1 MKDSWRKEKEV
12 KKKLCTRAWCGVLA
26 AALVVTSTSSV
37 MLAEAAKAPKLNK
50 KTITLRAGAKK
61 QLKVKNLKKKQKVK
75 WKSSKKKIATVSK
88 KGLVRAKKI
97 GITKIVAKV
106 GKKKLVCH
114 VRVLP
119 KKIVIRRPKPMPV
132 ATPVR
137 VVTPKPTA
145 MVQPSETTN
154 VRPTMDVTAKPTIA
168 PTVKPTMVPTVKPT
182 TAPTATPTASPSSAP
197 TAPARTTTPSPS
209 AVPIVKPTASPSTA
223 PTTKPTATSTQTAKP
238 SAGPT
243 ATPTKMPSAAPLPTP
258 ARTTTP
264 SPSAA
269 PIVKPTAS
277 PSTAPTTK
285 PTATPTQTAK
295 PSATPMAT
303 PTQTAKPS
311 ATPAATPTPTQTAKP
326 SASPTVTPAPT
337 PSAAP
342 QPSATPTAT
351 PTVKPTATP
360 TVKPTATPTEK
371 PTATPT
377 VKPTATPTAKPTA
390 TPTVK
395 PTATPTVKPTATPT
409 VKPTATPTVKPTATP
424 TVKPTATPTVKPTA
438 TPTVK
443 PTATPTV
450 KPTVK
455 PTATPSGNAGQNVN
469 LNGKKA
475 FTIAGYQ
482 LALGLTR
489 DEVNTVLGSLK
500 TDVKRTAK
508 SPQGFDVIAFRAGGN
523 DTDKSFDEKHSTYI
537 LIYLKDDIVVG
548 ISGNASSMNFDG
560 TVSYGTSAATLVSNG
575 WVDVD
580 WYKTTA
586 GDAAAYSKD
595 VDNATIIAFAD
606 AYGDDKVYSIQ
617 IFNNAYSIADMTQC
631 TETTLPMNYSADV
644 LTEMETETFEILN
657 AYLVNTGVRDADV
670 KAIRKNTKVS
680 NVARAYSKKIAD
692 GGQTDA
698 ADVERD
704 SAQIK
709 TALKNAGISFDK
721 WGERILIGN
730 MDAIGFA
737 NSVIESNDARN
748 TLISAD
754 YTICGIGA
762 SVYTESAGKAV
773 YYPNMVIDFID
784 MVSTL

>member
-1 MKDSWRKEKEV
+1 M
-12 KKKLCTRAWCGVLA
+12 KKKSCTRAWCGVLA

-88 KGLVRAKKI
+88 KGLVRAKRI

-145 MVQPSETTN
+145 IVQPSETTN
-154 VRPTMDVTAKPTIA
+154 VSPTTDVTAKPTIA

-182 TAPTATPTASPSSAP
+182 TA
-197 TAPARTTTPSPS
+197 
-209 AVPIVKPTASPSTA
+209 
-223 PTTKPTATSTQTAKP
+223 
-238 SAGPT
+238 
-243 ATPTKMPSAAPLPTP
+243 
-258 ARTTTP
+258 
-264 SPSAA
+264 
-269 PIVKPTAS
+269 
-277 PSTAPTTK
+277 
-285 PTATPTQTAK
+285 
-295 PSATPMAT
+295 
-303 PTQTAKPS
+303 
-311 ATPAATPTPTQTAKP
+311 
-326 SASPTVTPAPT
+326 
-337 PSAAP
+337 
-342 QPSATPTAT
+342 
-351 PTVKPTATP
+351 
-360 TVKPTATPTEK
+360 
-371 PTATPT
+371 
-377 VKPTATPTAKPTA
+377 PTATPTAKPTA

-409 VKPTATPTVKPTATP
+409 VKPTAT
-424 TVKPTATPTVKPTA
+424 
-438 TPTVK
+438 
-443 PTATPTV
+443 
-450 KPTVK
+450 PTVK

-523 DTDKSFDEKHSTYI
+523 DTDKSFDEKYSTYI

-586 GDAAAYSKD
+586 GNAAAYSKD

-617 IFNNAYSIADMTQC
+617 IFNNAYSIADMTKC
-631 TETTLPMNYSADV
+631 RETTLPMNYSADV

-657 AYLVNTGVRDADV
+657 AYLVNTGVRAVDD
-670 KAIRKNTKVS
+670 KALRKNTKVS
-680 NVARAYSKKIAD
+680 NVARAYSKELAD
-692 GGQTDA
+692 EGCIDA
-698 ADVERD
+698 ANVGRNPEL
-704 SAQIK
+704 SKA
-709 TALKNAGISFDK
+709 ALENAGLSFNN
-721 WGERILIGN
+721 WGERIMIGN

-748 TLISAD
+748 TLISAN
-754 YTICGIGA
+754 YAICGIGA

-773 YYPNMVIDFID
+773 YYPNMVIDFVD
-784 MVSTL
+784 RVSAL

>member
-1 MKDSWRKEKEV
+1 M
-12 KKKLCTRAWCGVLA
+12 KKKSCTRAWCGVLA

-145 MVQPSETTN
+145 IVQPSETTN
-154 VRPTMDVTAKPTIA
+154 VSPTMDVTAKPTIA

-197 TAPARTTTPSPS
+197 TA
-209 AVPIVKPTASPSTA
+209 
-223 PTTKPTATSTQTAKP
+223 
-238 SAGPT
+238 
-243 ATPTKMPSAAPLPTP
+243 TPTKMPSAAPLPTP

-277 PSTAPTTK
+277 PSTAPTA
-285 PTATPTQTAK
+285 TAKPTQTAK
-295 PSATPMAT
+295 PSATPTAT
-303 PTQTAKPS
+303 PTATPSAAPQPS
-311 ATPAATPTPTQTAKP
+311 ATPTATPTPTQTAKP

-342 QPSATPTAT
+342 QPSAT
-351 PTVKPTATP
+351 
-360 TVKPTATPTEK
+360 
-371 PTATPT
+371 
-377 VKPTATPTAKPTA
+377 PTA

-443 PTATPTV
+443 PTATPTAKPTATPTAKPTATPTV
-450 KPTVK
+450 KPTATPTVKPTATPTVKPTATPTVKPTATPTVK

-523 DTDKSFDEKHSTYI
+523 DTDKSFDEKYSTYI

-560 TVSYGTSAATLVSNG
+560 TVSYGTDAGTLVSNG

-586 GDAAAYSKD
+586 GNAAAYSKD

-644 LTEMETETFEILN
+644 
-657 AYLVNTGVRDADV
+657 

-680 NVARAYSKKIAD
+680 NVARAYSKEIANK
-692 GGQTDA
+692 GCIDA
-698 ADVERD
+698 ANAKRE
-704 SAQIK
+704 SALSK
-709 TALKNAGISFDK
+709 EALENAGLSFNN
-721 WGERILIGN
+721 WGERIMIGN

-748 TLISAD
+748 TLISAN
-754 YTICGIGA
+754 YAICGIGA

-784 MVSTL
+784 KISTL

>member
-1 MKDSWRKEKEV
+1 M

-243 ATPTKMPSAAPLPTP
+243 ATPT
-258 ARTTTP
+258 
-264 SPSAA
+264 
-269 PIVKPTAS
+269 
-277 PSTAPTTK
+277 
-285 PTATPTQTAK
+285 
-295 PSATPMAT
+295 
-303 PTQTAKPS
+303 
-311 ATPAATPTPTQTAKP
+311 PTPTQTAKP

-360 TVKPTATPTEK
+360 TVKPTATPTVKPTATPTVKPTATPTAK

-450 KPTVK
+450 KPTATPTVKPTATPTAKPTATPTVKPTATPTAKPTATPTVK

-748 TLISAD
+748 TLISAN
-754 YTICGIGA
+754 YAICGIGA

-784 MVSTL
+784 KISTL

>member
-1 MKDSWRKEKEV
+1 M
-12 KKKLCTRAWCGVLA
+12 KKKSCTRAWCGVLA

-145 MVQPSETTN
+145 IVQPSETTN
-154 VRPTMDVTAKPTIA
+154 VSPTMDVTAKPTIA

-197 TAPARTTTPSPS
+197 TT
-209 AVPIVKPTASPSTA
+209 KPTASPSTA
-223 PTTKPTATSTQTAKP
+223 PTAT
-238 SAGPT
+238 
-243 ATPTKMPSAAPLPTP
+243 
-258 ARTTTP
+258 
-264 SPSAA
+264 
-269 PIVKPTAS
+269 
-277 PSTAPTTK
+277 
-285 PTATPTQTAK
+285 
-295 PSATPMAT
+295 
-303 PTQTAKPS
+303 
-311 ATPAATPTPTQTAKP
+311 
-326 SASPTVTPAPT
+326 
-337 PSAAP
+337 
-342 QPSATPTAT
+342 
-351 PTVKPTATP
+351 
-360 TVKPTATPTEK
+360 
-371 PTATPT
+371 
-377 VKPTATPTAKPTA
+377 
-390 TPTVK
+390 
-395 PTATPTVKPTATPT
+395 
-409 VKPTATPTVKPTATP
+409 
-424 TVKPTATPTVKPTA
+424 
-438 TPTVK
+438 
-443 PTATPTV
+443 
-450 KPTVK
+450 PTVK

-523 DTDKSFDEKHSTYI
+523 GKNINDKYSTYI

-560 TVSYGTSAATLVSNG
+560 AVSYGTSAATLVSNG

-657 AYLVNTGVRDADV
+657 AYLVNTGVRAVDD
-670 KAIRKNTKVS
+670 KALRKNTKAS
-680 NVARAYSKKIAD
+680 NVARAYSKEIAD
-692 GGQTDA
+692 EGCIDA
-698 ADVERD
+698 ANAEMELAL
-704 SAQIK
+704 SKA
-709 TALKNAGISFDK
+709 ALKNAGLSFAK

-737 NSVIESNDARN
+737 NSVIESERSRD
-748 TLISAD
+748 TLISTD
-754 YTICGIGA
+754 YVFCGIGA

-773 YYPNMVIDFID
+773 YYPNMVIDFVD
-784 MVSTL
+784 RVSAL

>member
-1 MKDSWRKEKEV
+1 M
-12 KKKLCTRAWCGVLA
+12 KKKSCTRAWCGVLA

-145 MVQPSETTN
+145 IVQPSETTN
-154 VRPTMDVTAKPTIA
+154 VSPTMDVTAKPTIA

-197 TAPARTTTPSPS
+197 TAPARTTTPSSS
-209 AVPIVKPTASPSTA
+209 AAPIVKPTASPSSA
-223 PTTKPTATSTQTAKP
+223 PTTKPTASPSTA
-238 SAGPT
+238 PT

-295 PSATPMAT
+295 PSA
-303 PTQTAKPS
+303 
-311 ATPAATPTPTQTAKP
+311 
-326 SASPTVTPAPT
+326 SPIVTSAPT

-351 PTVKPTATP
+351 PAVKPTATP
-360 TVKPTATPTEK
+360 TVKPTATPT
-371 PTATPT
+371 A
-377 VKPTATPTAKPTA
+377 
-390 TPTVK
+390 
-395 PTATPTVKPTATPT
+395 
-409 VKPTATPTVKPTATP
+409 
-424 TVKPTATPTVKPTA
+424 
-438 TPTVK
+438 
-443 PTATPTV
+443 
-450 KPTVK
+450 K

-523 DTDKSFDEKHSTYI
+523 GKNINDKYRTYI

-560 TVSYGTSAATLVSNG
+560 TVSYGTDAGTLVSNG

-580 WYKTTA
+580 WYTTTA
-586 GDAAAYSKD
+586 GVAAAYSKD

-606 AYGDDKVYSIQ
+606 VHRDNKVYSIQ

-657 AYLVNTGVRDADV
+657 AYLVNTGVRDADD
-670 KAIRKNTKVS
+670 KALRKNTKVS
-680 NVARAYSKKIAD
+680 NVARAYSKELAD
-692 GGQTDA
+692 EGCIDA
-698 ADVERD
+698 DKAKRD
-704 SAQIK
+704 SALK
-709 TALKNAGISFDK
+709 EALKNAGISFDK

-748 TLISAD
+748 TLISTD
-754 YTICGIGA
+754 YVFCGIGA

-773 YYPNMVIDFID
+773 YYPNMVIDFVD
-784 MVSTL
+784 RVSAL

>member
-1 MKDSWRKEKEV
+1 M
-12 KKKLCTRAWCGVLA
+12 KKKSCTRAWCGVLA

-145 MVQPSETTN
+145 IVQPSETTN
-154 VRPTMDVTAKPTIA
+154 VSPTMDVTAKPTIA

-197 TAPARTTTPSPS
+197 TT
-209 AVPIVKPTASPSTA
+209 KPTASPSTA
-223 PTTKPTATSTQTAKP
+223 PTAL
-238 SAGPT
+238 
-243 ATPTKMPSAAPLPTP
+243 PTKMPSAAPLPTP

-277 PSTAPTTK
+277 PSTAPTA
-285 PTATPTQTAK
+285 TAKPTQTAK
-295 PSATPMAT
+295 PSATPTAT
-303 PTQTAKPS
+303 PTA
-311 ATPAATPTPTQTAKP
+311 
-326 SASPTVTPAPT
+326 T

-351 PTVKPTATP
+351 PTPTQ
-360 TVKPTATPTEK
+360 
-371 PTATPT
+371 
-377 VKPTATPTAKPTA
+377 TAKPSASPIVTPAPTPSAAPQPSATPTA

-443 PTATPTV
+443 PTAT
-450 KPTVK
+450 PTVK

-523 DTDKSFDEKHSTYI
+523 DTDKSFDEKYSTYI

-575 WVDVD
+575 WVDVG

-606 AYGDDKVYSIQ
+606 AYGDDRVYSIQ

-631 TETTLPMNYSADV
+631 RETTLPMNYSADV

-692 GGQTDA
+692 GRQTDA
-698 ADVERD
+698 ADVEERD

-709 TALKNAGISFDK
+709 AALENAGISLSGK
-721 WGERILIGN
+721 KRYWGERIMIGN

>member
-1 MKDSWRKEKEV
+1 M
-12 KKKLCTRAWCGVLA
+12 KKKSCTRAWCGVLA

-145 MVQPSETTN
+145 IVQPSETTN
-154 VRPTMDVTAKPTIA
+154 VSPTMDVTAKPTIA

-197 TAPARTTTPSPS
+197 TT
-209 AVPIVKPTASPSTA
+209 KPTASPSTA
-223 PTTKPTATSTQTAKP
+223 PTAL
-238 SAGPT
+238 
-243 ATPTKMPSAAPLPTP
+243 PTKMPSAAPLPTP

-277 PSTAPTTK
+277 PSTAPT
-285 PTATPTQTAK
+285 A
-295 PSATPMAT
+295 
-303 PTQTAKPS
+303 
-311 ATPAATPTPTQTAKP
+311 
-326 SASPTVTPAPT
+326 
-337 PSAAP
+337 
-342 QPSATPTAT
+342 
-351 PTVKPTATP
+351 
-360 TVKPTATPTEK
+360 
-371 PTATPT
+371 
-377 VKPTATPTAKPTA
+377 TAKPTA

-409 VKPTATPTVKPTATP
+409 VKPTATPTVKPTAT
-424 TVKPTATPTVKPTA
+424 
-438 TPTVK
+438 
-443 PTATPTV
+443 
-450 KPTVK
+450 PTVK

-523 DTDKSFDEKHSTYI
+523 DTDKSFDEKYSTYI

-560 TVSYGTSAATLVSNG
+560 TVSYRTPAGTLVSNG

-586 GDAAAYSKD
+586 GNAAAYSKD

-606 AYGDDKVYSIQ
+606 AYGDNRVYSIQ

-631 TETTLPMNYSADV
+631 TETMLPMNYSADV

-692 GGQTDA
+692 GRQTDA

-709 TALKNAGISFDK
+709 TALENAGISLSGK
-721 WGERILIGN
+721 ERYWGERIMIGN

-737 NSVIESNDARN
+737 NSAIESERSRSNLIN
-748 TLISAD
+748 TYYGL
-754 YTICGIGA
+754 CGIGA

-784 MVSTL
+784 KISAL

>member
-1 MKDSWRKEKEV
+1 V
-12 KKKLCTRAWCGVLA
+12 KKKSCTRAWCGVLA

-145 MVQPSETTN
+145 IVQPSETAN
-154 VRPTMDVTAKPTIA
+154 VSPTMDVTAKPTIA
-168 PTVKPTMVPTVKPT
+168 PTVKPTMVPTVKPA

-197 TAPARTTTPSPS
+197 TT
-209 AVPIVKPTASPSTA
+209 KPTASPSTA
-223 PTTKPTATSTQTAKP
+223 PTAL
-238 SAGPT
+238 
-243 ATPTKMPSAAPLPTP
+243 PTKMPSAAPLPTP

-277 PSTAPTTK
+277 PSTAPT
-285 PTATPTQTAK
+285 AK
-295 PSATPMAT
+295 
-303 PTQTAKPS
+303 
-311 ATPAATPTPTQTAKP
+311 
-326 SASPTVTPAPT
+326 
-337 PSAAP
+337 
-342 QPSATPTAT
+342 

-360 TVKPTATPTEK
+360 TVK

-409 VKPTATPTVKPTATP
+409 VKPTAT
-424 TVKPTATPTVKPTA
+424 
-438 TPTVK
+438 
-443 PTATPTV
+443 
-450 KPTVK
+450 PTVK

-523 DTDKSFDEKHSTYI
+523 DTDKSFDEKYSTYI

-575 WVDVD
+575 WVDVG

-631 TETTLPMNYSADV
+631 RETTLPMNYSADV

-692 GGQTDA
+692 GRQTDA
-698 ADVERD
+698 ADVEERD

-709 TALKNAGISFDK
+709 AALENAGISLSGK
-721 WGERILIGN
+721 KRYWGERIMIGN

-784 MVSTL
+784 KISTL

>member
-1 MKDSWRKEKEV
+1 M
-12 KKKLCTRAWCGVLA
+12 KKKSCTRAWCGVLA

-145 MVQPSETTN
+145 IVQPSETTN
-154 VRPTMDVTAKPTIA
+154 VSPTMDVTAKPTIA
-168 PTVKPTMVPTVKPT
+168 PTVKPTMVPTVK
-182 TAPTATPTASPSSAP
+182 
-197 TAPARTTTPSPS
+197 
-209 AVPIVKPTASPSTA
+209 
-223 PTTKPTATSTQTAKP
+223 
-238 SAGPT
+238 
-243 ATPTKMPSAAPLPTP
+243 
-258 ARTTTP
+258 
-264 SPSAA
+264 
-269 PIVKPTAS
+269 
-277 PSTAPTTK
+277 
-285 PTATPTQTAK
+285 
-295 PSATPMAT
+295 
-303 PTQTAKPS
+303 
-311 ATPAATPTPTQTAKP
+311 
-326 SASPTVTPAPT
+326 
-337 PSAAP
+337 
-342 QPSATPTAT
+342 
-351 PTVKPTATP
+351 
-360 TVKPTATPTEK
+360 
-371 PTATPT
+371 
-377 VKPTATPTAKPTA
+377 PTAKPTA

-409 VKPTATPTVKPTATP
+409 VKPTATPTVKPTAT
-424 TVKPTATPTVKPTA
+424 
-438 TPTVK
+438 
-443 PTATPTV
+443 
-450 KPTVK
+450 PTVK

-523 DTDKSFDEKHSTYI
+523 DTDKSFDEKYSTYI

-560 TVSYGTSAATLVSNG
+560 TVSYGTDAGTLVSNG

-586 GDAAAYSKD
+586 GNAAAYSKD

-606 AYGDDKVYSIQ
+606 AYGDNRVYSIQ

-680 NVARAYSKKIAD
+680 NVARAYSKEIANK
-692 GGQTDA
+692 GCIDA
-698 ADVERD
+698 ANAKRE
-704 SAQIK
+704 SALSK
-709 TALKNAGISFDK
+709 EALENAGLSFNN
-721 WGERILIGN
+721 WGERIMIGN

-748 TLISAD
+748 TLISAN
-754 YTICGIGA
+754 YAICGIGA
-762 SVYTESAGKAV
+762 SVYTKSAGKAV

-784 MVSTL
+784 KISTL

>member
-1 MKDSWRKEKEV
+1 M
-12 KKKLCTRAWCGVLA
+12 KKKSCTRAWCGVLA

-145 MVQPSETTN
+145 IVQPSETTN
-154 VRPTMDVTAKPTIA
+154 VSPTMDVTAKPTIA
-168 PTVKPTMVPTVKPT
+168 PTVKPTMVPTVKPA

-197 TAPARTTTPSPS
+197 TT
-209 AVPIVKPTASPSTA
+209 
-223 PTTKPTATSTQTAKP
+223 
-238 SAGPT
+238 
-243 ATPTKMPSAAPLPTP
+243 
-258 ARTTTP
+258 
-264 SPSAA
+264 
-269 PIVKPTAS
+269 
-277 PSTAPTTK
+277 
-285 PTATPTQTAK
+285 
-295 PSATPMAT
+295 
-303 PTQTAKPS
+303 
-311 ATPAATPTPTQTAKP
+311 
-326 SASPTVTPAPT
+326 
-337 PSAAP
+337 
-342 QPSATPTAT
+342 
-351 PTVKPTATP
+351 
-360 TVKPTATPTEK
+360 
-371 PTATPT
+371 
-377 VKPTATPTAKPTA
+377 
-390 TPTVK
+390 
-395 PTATPTVKPTATPT
+395 
-409 VKPTATPTVKPTATP
+409 
-424 TVKPTATPTVKPTA
+424 
-438 TPTVK
+438 
-443 PTATPTV
+443 
-450 KPTVK
+450 K

-523 DTDKSFDEKHSTYI
+523 DTDKSFDEKYSTYI

-575 WVDVD
+575 WVDVG

-631 TETTLPMNYSADV
+631 RETTLPMNYSADV

-692 GGQTDA
+692 GRQTDA
-698 ADVERD
+698 ADVEERD

-709 TALKNAGISFDK
+709 AALENAGISLSGK
-721 WGERILIGN
+721 KRYWGERIMIGN

-784 MVSTL
+784 KISTL

>member
-1 MKDSWRKEKEV
+1 M
-12 KKKLCTRAWCGVLA
+12 KKKSCTRAWCGVLA

-145 MVQPSETTN
+145 IVQPSETTN
-154 VRPTMDVTAKPTIA
+154 VSPTMDVTAKPTIA

-197 TAPARTTTPSPS
+197 TT
-209 AVPIVKPTASPSTA
+209 KPTASPSTA
-223 PTTKPTATSTQTAKP
+223 PTAL
-238 SAGPT
+238 
-243 ATPTKMPSAAPLPTP
+243 PTKMPSAAPLPTP

-277 PSTAPTTK
+277 PSTAPT
-285 PTATPTQTAK
+285 ATAK
-295 PSATPMAT
+295 
-303 PTQTAKPS
+303 
-311 ATPAATPTPTQTAKP
+311 PTQTAKP

-342 QPSATPTAT
+342 QPGATPTAT

-360 TVKPTATPTEK
+360 TVKPTATPTI
-371 PTATPT
+371 
-377 VKPTATPTAKPTA
+377 
-390 TPTVK
+390 
-395 PTATPTVKPTATPT
+395 
-409 VKPTATPTVKPTATP
+409 
-424 TVKPTATPTVKPTA
+424 
-438 TPTVK
+438 
-443 PTATPTV
+443 
-450 KPTVK
+450 K

-523 DTDKSFDEKHSTYI
+523 DTDKSFDEKYSTYI

-575 WVDVD
+575 WVDVG
-580 WYKTTA
+580 WYKTTD

-631 TETTLPMNYSADV
+631 RETTLPMNYSADV

-692 GGQTDA
+692 GRQTDA

-704 SAQIK
+704 SA
-709 TALKNAGISFDK
+709 TALENAGISLSGK
-721 WGERILIGN
+721 ERYWGERIMIGN

-748 TLISAD
+748 MLISAN
-754 YTICGIGA
+754 YAICGIGA

-784 MVSTL
+784 KISTL

>member
-1 MKDSWRKEKEV
+1 M

-197 TAPARTTTPSPS
+197 TAPARTTTPSQS

-295 PSATPMAT
+295 PSATP
-303 PTQTAKPS
+303 TA
-311 ATPAATPTPTQTAKP
+311 TPTQTAKP

-360 TVKPTATPTEK
+360 TVKPTATPTVKPTATPTVK

-409 VKPTATPTVKPTATP
+409 A
-424 TVKPTATPTVKPTA
+424 
-438 TPTVK
+438 
-443 PTATPTV
+443 
-450 KPTVK
+450 K

-606 AYGDDKVYSIQ
+606 DYGDDKVYSIQ

-704 SAQIK
+704 SK
-709 TALKNAGISFDK
+709 TALKNAGISFNNC
-721 WGERILIGN
+721 GERILIGN

-748 TLISAD
+748 TLISAN
-754 YTICGIGA
+754 YAICGIGA

-784 MVSTL
+784 KISTL

>member
-1 MKDSWRKEKEV
+1 M
-12 KKKLCTRAWCGVLA
+12 KKKSCTRAWCGVLA

-145 MVQPSETTN
+145 IVQPSETTN
-154 VRPTMDVTAKPTIA
+154 VSPTMDVTAKPTIA

-197 TAPARTTTPSPS
+197 TA
-209 AVPIVKPTASPSTA
+209 
-223 PTTKPTATSTQTAKP
+223 
-238 SAGPT
+238 
-243 ATPTKMPSAAPLPTP
+243 TPTKMPSAAPLPTP

-277 PSTAPTTK
+277 PSTAS
-285 PTATPTQTAK
+285 TATAKPTQTAK
-295 PSATPMAT
+295 PSAT
-303 PTQTAKPS
+303 
-311 ATPAATPTPTQTAKP
+311 
-326 SASPTVTPAPT
+326 
-337 PSAAP
+337 
-342 QPSATPTAT
+342 
-351 PTVKPTATP
+351 
-360 TVKPTATPTEK
+360 
-371 PTATPT
+371 
-377 VKPTATPTAKPTA
+377 PTATPTAKPTA

-409 VKPTATPTVKPTATP
+409 VKPTATPTVKPTAT
-424 TVKPTATPTVKPTA
+424 
-438 TPTVK
+438 
-443 PTATPTV
+443 
-450 KPTVK
+450 PTVK

-523 DTDKSFDEKHSTYI
+523 DTDKSFDEKYSTYI

-560 TVSYGTSAATLVSNG
+560 TVSYGTDAGTLVSNG

-586 GDAAAYSKD
+586 GNAAAYSKD

-606 AYGDDKVYSIQ
+606 AYGDNRVYSIQ

-680 NVARAYSKKIAD
+680 NVARAYSKEIANK
-692 GGQTDA
+692 GCIDA
-698 ADVERD
+698 ANAKRE
-704 SAQIK
+704 SALSK
-709 TALKNAGISFDK
+709 EALENAGLSFNN
-721 WGERILIGN
+721 WGERIMIGN

-748 TLISAD
+748 TLISAN
-754 YTICGIGA
+754 YAICGIGA
-762 SVYTESAGKAV
+762 SVYTKSAGKAV

-784 MVSTL
+784 KISTL

>member
-1 MKDSWRKEKEV
+1 
-12 KKKLCTRAWCGVLA
+12 
-26 AALVVTSTSSV
+26 
-37 MLAEAAKAPKLNK
+37 
-50 KTITLRAGAKK
+50 
-61 QLKVKNLKKKQKVK
+61 
-75 WKSSKKKIATVSK
+75 
-88 KGLVRAKKI
+88 
-97 GITKIVAKV
+97 
-106 GKKKLVCH
+106 
-114 VRVLP
+114 
-119 KKIVIRRPKPMPV
+119 
-132 ATPVR
+132 
-137 VVTPKPTA
+137 
-145 MVQPSETTN
+145 
-154 VRPTMDVTAKPTIA
+154 MDVTAKPTIA

-182 TAPTATPTASPSSAP
+182 TAPTATPTASPSSA
-197 TAPARTTTPSPS
+197 
-209 AVPIVKPTASPSTA
+209 
-223 PTTKPTATSTQTAKP
+223 
-238 SAGPT
+238 PT

-285 PTATPTQTAK
+285 PTATAK
-295 PSATPMAT
+295 
-303 PTQTAKPS
+303 
-311 ATPAATPTPTQTAKP
+311 PTQTAKP
-326 SASPTVTPAPT
+326 SASPTVTPAPTPSASPIVTPAPT

-360 TVKPTATPTEK
+360 TAKPTATPTAKPTATPTVKPTATPTIK

-390 TPTVK
+390 TPTAKPTATPTAK

-409 VKPTATPTVKPTATP
+409 AKPTATPTA
-424 TVKPTATPTVKPTA
+424 
-438 TPTVK
+438 
-443 PTATPTV
+443 
-450 KPTVK
+450 K

-523 DTDKSFDEKHSTYI
+523 DTDKSFDEKYSTYI

-575 WVDVD
+575 WVDVG

-586 GDAAAYSKD
+586 GNAAAYSKD

-606 AYGDDKVYSIQ
+606 AYGDNRVYSIQ
-617 IFNNAYSIADMTQC
+617 IFNNVYSIADMTQC

-680 NVARAYSKKIAD
+680 NVARAYSKEIANK
-692 GGQTDA
+692 GCIDA
-698 ADVERD
+698 ANAKRD
-704 SAQIK
+704 SAQTK
-709 TALKNAGISFDK
+709 EALENAGISLNGKDRR
-721 WGERILIGN
+721 WGEHIMIGN

-737 NSVIESNDARN
+737 NSAIESERSRN
-748 TLISAD
+748 NLINT
-754 YTICGIGA
+754 YYGLCGIGA

-784 MVSTL
+784 KISTL

>member
-311 ATPAATPTPTQTAKP
+311 ATPAATPTPTPTQTAKP

-351 PTVKPTATP
+351 PTVKPT
-360 TVKPTATPTEK
+360 V
-371 PTATPT
+371 
-377 VKPTATPTAKPTA
+377 

-409 VKPTATPTVKPTATP
+409 VKPTATPTAKPTAT
-424 TVKPTATPTVKPTA
+424 
-438 TPTVK
+438 
-443 PTATPTV
+443 
-450 KPTVK
+450 PTVK

-748 TLISAD
+748 TLISAN
-754 YTICGIGA
+754 YAICGIGA

-784 MVSTL
+784 KISTL

>member
-1 MKDSWRKEKEV
+1 MTDSWRKEKEV
-12 KKKLCTRAWCGVLA
+12 KKKSCTRAWCGVLA

-145 MVQPSETTN
+145 IVQPSETTN
-154 VRPTMDVTAKPTIA
+154 VSPTMDVTAKPTIA

-197 TAPARTTTPSPS
+197 TT
-209 AVPIVKPTASPSTA
+209 KPTASPSTA
-223 PTTKPTATSTQTAKP
+223 PTAL
-238 SAGPT
+238 
-243 ATPTKMPSAAPLPTP
+243 PTKMPSAAPLPTP

-277 PSTAPTTK
+277 PSTAPTA
-285 PTATPTQTAK
+285 TAKPTQTAK
-295 PSATPMAT
+295 PSATPTAT
-303 PTQTAKPS
+303 PTA
-311 ATPAATPTPTQTAKP
+311 
-326 SASPTVTPAPT
+326 T

-351 PTVKPTATP
+351 PTPTQ
-360 TVKPTATPTEK
+360 
-371 PTATPT
+371 
-377 VKPTATPTAKPTA
+377 TAKPSASPIVTPAPTPSAAPQPSATPTA

-450 KPTVK
+450 KPTATPTAKPTATPTVKPTATPTVKPTATPTVK

-523 DTDKSFDEKHSTYI
+523 DTDKSFDEKYSTYI

-560 TVSYGTSAATLVSNG
+560 TVSYGTDAGTLVSNG

-586 GDAAAYSKD
+586 GNAAAYSKD

-617 IFNNAYSIADMTQC
+617 IFNNAYSIADMTKC
-631 TETTLPMNYSADV
+631 RETTLPMNYSADV

-657 AYLVNTGVRDADV
+657 AYLVNTGVRAVDD
-670 KAIRKNTKVS
+670 KALRKNTKVS
-680 NVARAYSKKIAD
+680 NVARAYSKEIAD
-692 GGQTDA
+692 EGCIDA
-698 ADVERD
+698 ANAEREL
-704 SAQIK
+704 
-709 TALKNAGISFDK
+709 ALSKEALENAGLSFNN
-721 WGERILIGN
+721 WGERIMIGN

-748 TLISAD
+748 TLISAN
-754 YTICGIGA
+754 YAICGIGA

-784 MVSTL
+784 KISAL

>member
-1 MKDSWRKEKEV
+1 M
-12 KKKLCTRAWCGVLA
+12 
-26 AALVVTSTSSV
+26 
-37 MLAEAAKAPKLNK
+37 
-50 KTITLRAGAKK
+50 
-61 QLKVKNLKKKQKVK
+61 
-75 WKSSKKKIATVSK
+75 
-88 KGLVRAKKI
+88 
-97 GITKIVAKV
+97 
-106 GKKKLVCH
+106 
-114 VRVLP
+114 
-119 KKIVIRRPKPMPV
+119 
-132 ATPVR
+132 
-137 VVTPKPTA
+137 
-145 MVQPSETTN
+145 
-154 VRPTMDVTAKPTIA
+154 
-168 PTVKPTMVPTVKPT
+168 
-182 TAPTATPTASPSSAP
+182 
-197 TAPARTTTPSPS
+197 
-209 AVPIVKPTASPSTA
+209 
-223 PTTKPTATSTQTAKP
+223 
-238 SAGPT
+238 
-243 ATPTKMPSAAPLPTP
+243 
-258 ARTTTP
+258 
-264 SPSAA
+264 
-269 PIVKPTAS
+269 KPTAS

-295 PSATPMAT
+295 PSATPTAT

-311 ATPAATPTPTQTAKP
+311 ASPTVTVTPAPTPSAAPQPSATPTATPTPTPTQTAKP
-326 SASPTVTPAPT
+326 SASPTVTVTPAPT

-360 TVKPTATPTEK
+360 TIKPTATPTVKPTATPTVKPTATPTVKPTATPTVKPTATPTAKPTATPTVKPTATPTAK

-409 VKPTATPTVKPTATP
+409 VKPTAT
-424 TVKPTATPTVKPTA
+424 
-438 TPTVK
+438 
-443 PTATPTV
+443 
-450 KPTVK
+450 PTVK

-523 DTDKSFDEKHSTYI
+523 DTDKSFDEKYSTYI

-575 WVDVD
+575 WVDID

-692 GGQTDA
+692 GRQTDA

-709 TALKNAGISFDK
+709 TALENAGISLSGK
-721 WGERILIGN
+721 ERYWGERIMIGN

-737 NSVIESNDARN
+737 NSAIESERSRSNLIN
-748 TLISAD
+748 TCYGL
-754 YTICGIGA
+754 CGIGA

-773 YYPNMVIDFID
+773 YYPNMVIDFVD
-784 MVSTL
+784 RVSAL

>member
-1 MKDSWRKEKEV
+1 M
-12 KKKLCTRAWCGVLA
+12 KKKSCTRAWCGVLA

-145 MVQPSETTN
+145 IVQPSETTN
-154 VRPTMDVTAKPTIA
+154 VSPTMDVTAKPTIA

-182 TAPTATPTASPSSAP
+182 TA
-197 TAPARTTTPSPS
+197 
-209 AVPIVKPTASPSTA
+209 
-223 PTTKPTATSTQTAKP
+223 
-238 SAGPT
+238 PT

-277 PSTAPTTK
+277 PSTAPT
-285 PTATPTQTAK
+285 ATPT
-295 PSATPMAT
+295 
-303 PTQTAKPS
+303 
-311 ATPAATPTPTQTAKP
+311 
-326 SASPTVTPAPT
+326 ASPS
-337 PSAAP
+337 SA
-342 QPSATPTAT
+342 PTAT

-360 TVKPTATPTEK
+360 TVKPTATPTVK

-390 TPTVK
+390 TPTVKPTVTPTVK

-450 KPTVK
+450 KPTAT

-523 DTDKSFDEKHSTYI
+523 DTDKSFDEKYSTYI

-560 TVSYGTSAATLVSNG
+560 TVSYRTPAATLVSNG
-575 WVDVD
+575 WVDVG
-580 WYKTTA
+580 WYKTAA
-586 GDAAAYSKD
+586 GVAAAYSKD

-606 AYGDDKVYSIQ
+606 VHRDNKVYSIQ

-670 KAIRKNTKVS
+670 KALRKNTKVS
-680 NVARAYSKKIAD
+680 NVARAYSKELAD
-692 GGQTDA
+692 EGCIDA
-698 ADVERD
+698 ANVGRNP
-704 SAQIK
+704 
-709 TALKNAGISFDK
+709 ALSKAALENAGLSFNN
-721 WGERILIGN
+721 WGERIMIGN

-748 TLISAD
+748 TLISAN
-754 YTICGIGA
+754 YAICGIGA

-773 YYPNMVIDFID
+773 YYPNMVIDFVD
-784 MVSTL
+784 RVSAL

>member
-1 MKDSWRKEKEV
+1 MQNKQAKVFGGLLSMSLAVSLMTPLQGVSGQAARRKIALS
-12 KKKLCTRAWCGVLA
+12 KKS
-26 AALVVTSTSSV
+26 VTMTV
-37 MLAEAAKAPKLNK
+37 GQK
-50 KTITLRAGAKK
+50 KTIRIKNAKGKRIKWSIKKKSIASYKKSGKYAVKLTAKK
-61 QLKVKNLKKKQKVK
+61 KGTTTLTCKVKNGK
-75 WKSSKKKIATVSK
+75 WKSYRCKVKVKKAT
-88 KGLVRAKKI
+88 LVR
-97 GITKIVAKV
+97 T
-106 GKKKLVCH
+106 
-114 VRVLP
+114 
-119 KKIVIRRPKPMPV
+119 PV
-132 ATPVR
+132 ATNDVVKTTEKPSPTA
-137 VVTPKPTA
+137 VVT
-145 MVQPSETTN
+145 
-154 VRPTMDVTAKPTIA
+154 
-168 PTVKPTMVPTVKPT
+168 
-182 TAPTATPTASPSSAP
+182 
-197 TAPARTTTPSPS
+197 
-209 AVPIVKPTASPSTA
+209 
-223 PTTKPTATSTQTAKP
+223 
-238 SAGPT
+238 
-243 ATPTKMPSAAPLPTP
+243 MPS
-258 ARTTTP
+258 
-264 SPSAA
+264 
-269 PIVKPTAS
+269 V
-277 PSTAPTTK
+277 
-285 PTATPTQTAK
+285 PTQTPTDGQDK
-295 PSATPMAT
+295 PQEPE
-303 PTQTAKPS
+303 K
-311 ATPAATPTPTQTAKP
+311 
-326 SASPTVTPAPT
+326 
-337 PSAAP
+337 
-342 QPSATPTAT
+342 T

-360 TVKPTATPTEK
+360 TVKPTATPT
-371 PTATPT
+371 A
-377 VKPTATPTAKPTA
+377 
-390 TPTVK
+390 
-395 PTATPTVKPTATPT
+395 
-409 VKPTATPTVKPTATP
+409 
-424 TVKPTATPTVKPTA
+424 
-438 TPTVK
+438 
-443 PTATPTV
+443 
-450 KPTVK
+450 K

-548 ISGNASSMNFDG
+548 ISGNASSMDFDG

-748 TLISAD
+748 TLISAN
-754 YTICGIGA
+754 YAICGIGA

-784 MVSTL
+784 KISTL

>member
-1 MKDSWRKEKEV
+1 MTDSWRKEKEV
-12 KKKLCTRAWCGVLA
+12 KKKSCTRAWCGVLA

-145 MVQPSETTN
+145 IVQPSETTN
-154 VRPTMDVTAKPTIA
+154 VSPTMDVTAKPTIA

-197 TAPARTTTPSPS
+197 TT
-209 AVPIVKPTASPSTA
+209 KPTASPSTA
-223 PTTKPTATSTQTAKP
+223 PTAL
-238 SAGPT
+238 
-243 ATPTKMPSAAPLPTP
+243 PTKMPSAAPLPTP

-277 PSTAPTTK
+277 PSTAPTA
-285 PTATPTQTAK
+285 TAKPTQTAK
-295 PSATPMAT
+295 PSATPTAT
-303 PTQTAKPS
+303 PTA
-311 ATPAATPTPTQTAKP
+311 
-326 SASPTVTPAPT
+326 T

-351 PTVKPTATP
+351 PTPTQ
-360 TVKPTATPTEK
+360 
-371 PTATPT
+371 
-377 VKPTATPTAKPTA
+377 TAKPSASPIVTPAPTPSAAPQPSATPTA

-450 KPTVK
+450 KPTATPTAKPTATPTVKPTATPTVKPTATPTVKPTATPTVKPTATPTVK

-523 DTDKSFDEKHSTYI
+523 DTDKSFDEKYSTYI

-560 TVSYGTSAATLVSNG
+560 TVSYGTDAGTLVSNG

-586 GDAAAYSKD
+586 GNAAAYSKD

-617 IFNNAYSIADMTQC
+617 IFNNAYSIADMTKC
-631 TETTLPMNYSADV
+631 RETTLPMNYSADV

-657 AYLVNTGVRDADV
+657 AYLVNTGVRAVDD
-670 KAIRKNTKVS
+670 KALRKNTKVS
-680 NVARAYSKKIAD
+680 NVARAYSKEIAD
-692 GGQTDA
+692 EGCIDA
-698 ADVERD
+698 ANAEREL
-704 SAQIK
+704 
-709 TALKNAGISFDK
+709 ALSKEALENAGLSFNN
-721 WGERILIGN
+721 WGERIMIGN

-748 TLISAD
+748 TLISAN
-754 YTICGIGA
+754 YAICGIGA

-784 MVSTL
+784 KISAL

>member
-1 MKDSWRKEKEV
+1 M

-295 PSATPMAT
+295 PSATP
-303 PTQTAKPS
+303 TA
-311 ATPAATPTPTQTAKP
+311 TPTQTAKP
-326 SASPTVTPAPT
+326 SASPIVTPAPT

-360 TVKPTATPTEK
+360 TVKPTATPT
-371 PTATPT
+371 
-377 VKPTATPTAKPTA
+377 
-390 TPTVK
+390 VK
-395 PTATPTVKPTATPT
+395 PTATPTVKPTAT
-409 VKPTATPTVKPTATP
+409 
-424 TVKPTATPTVKPTA
+424 
-438 TPTVK
+438 
-443 PTATPTV
+443 
-450 KPTVK
+450 PTVK

-748 TLISAD
+748 TLISAN
-754 YTICGIGA
+754 YAICGIGA

-784 MVSTL
+784 KISTL

>member
-1 MKDSWRKEKEV
+1 M
-12 KKKLCTRAWCGVLA
+12 KKKSCTRAWCGVLA

-145 MVQPSETTN
+145 IVQPSETTN
-154 VRPTMDVTAKPTIA
+154 VSPTMDVTAKPTIA

-197 TAPARTTTPSPS
+197 TA
-209 AVPIVKPTASPSTA
+209 
-223 PTTKPTATSTQTAKP
+223 
-238 SAGPT
+238 
-243 ATPTKMPSAAPLPTP
+243 TPTKMPSAAPLPTP

-277 PSTAPTTK
+277 PSTAPTA
-285 PTATPTQTAK
+285 TAKPTQTAK
-295 PSATPMAT
+295 PSATPTAT
-303 PTQTAKPS
+303 PTATPSAAPQPS
-311 ATPAATPTPTQTAKP
+311 ATPTATPTPTQTAKP
-326 SASPTVTPAPT
+326 SASPIVTPAPT

-360 TVKPTATPTEK
+360 TVKPTATPT
-371 PTATPT
+371 
-377 VKPTATPTAKPTA
+377 VKPTAT
-390 TPTVK
+390 
-395 PTATPTVKPTATPT
+395 
-409 VKPTATPTVKPTATP
+409 
-424 TVKPTATPTVKPTA
+424 
-438 TPTVK
+438 
-443 PTATPTV
+443 
-450 KPTVK
+450 PTVK

-523 DTDKSFDEKHSTYI
+523 DTDKSFDEKYSTYI

-560 TVSYGTSAATLVSNG
+560 TVSYGTDAGTLVSNG

-586 GDAAAYSKD
+586 GNAAAYSKD

-606 AYGDDKVYSIQ
+606 AYGDNRVYSIQ

-680 NVARAYSKKIAD
+680 NVARAYSKEIANK
-692 GGQTDA
+692 GCIDA
-698 ADVERD
+698 ANAKRE
-704 SAQIK
+704 SALSK
-709 TALKNAGISFDK
+709 EALENAGLSFNN
-721 WGERILIGN
+721 WGERIMIGN

-748 TLISAD
+748 TLISAN
-754 YTICGIGA
+754 YAICGIGA
-762 SVYTESAGKAV
+762 SVYTKSAGKAV

-784 MVSTL
+784 KISTL

>member
-1 MKDSWRKEKEV
+1 M
-12 KKKLCTRAWCGVLA
+12 KKKSCTRAWCGVLA

-145 MVQPSETTN
+145 IVQPSETTN
-154 VRPTMDVTAKPTIA
+154 VSPTMDVTAKPTIA

-197 TAPARTTTPSPS
+197 TT
-209 AVPIVKPTASPSTA
+209 KPTASPSTA
-223 PTTKPTATSTQTAKP
+223 PTAL
-238 SAGPT
+238 
-243 ATPTKMPSAAPLPTP
+243 PTKMPSAAPLPTP

-277 PSTAPTTK
+277 PSTAPTA
-285 PTATPTQTAK
+285 TAKPTQTAK
-295 PSATPMAT
+295 PSATPTAT
-303 PTQTAKPS
+303 PTATPSAAPQPS
-311 ATPAATPTPTQTAKP
+311 ATPTATPTPTQTAKP
-326 SASPTVTPAPT
+326 SASPIVTPAPT

-360 TVKPTATPTEK
+360 TA
-371 PTATPT
+371 
-377 VKPTATPTAKPTA
+377 
-390 TPTVK
+390 
-395 PTATPTVKPTATPT
+395 
-409 VKPTATPTVKPTATP
+409 
-424 TVKPTATPTVKPTA
+424 
-438 TPTVK
+438 
-443 PTATPTV
+443 
-450 KPTVK
+450 K

-523 DTDKSFDEKHSTYI
+523 DTDKSFDEKYSTYI

-560 TVSYGTSAATLVSNG
+560 TVSYGTDAGTLVSNG

-586 GDAAAYSKD
+586 GNAAAYSKD

-617 IFNNAYSIADMTQC
+617 IFNNAYSIADMTKC
-631 TETTLPMNYSADV
+631 RETTLPMNYSADV

-657 AYLVNTGVRDADV
+657 AYLVNTGVRAVDD
-670 KAIRKNTKVS
+670 KALRKNTKVS
-680 NVARAYSKKIAD
+680 NVARAYSKEIAD
-692 GGQTDA
+692 EGCIDA
-698 ADVERD
+698 ANAER
-704 SAQIK
+704 K
-709 TALKNAGISFDK
+709 LALSKEALENAGLSFAK

-737 NSVIESNDARN
+737 NSVIESERSRD
-748 TLISAD
+748 TLISTD
-754 YTICGIGA
+754 YVFCGIGA

-773 YYPNMVIDFID
+773 YYPNMVIDFVD
-784 MVSTL
+784 RVSAL

>member
-1 MKDSWRKEKEV
+1 M
-12 KKKLCTRAWCGVLA
+12 KKKSCTRAWCGVLA

-145 MVQPSETTN
+145 IVQPSETTN
-154 VRPTMDVTAKPTIA
+154 VSPTMDVTAKPTIA

-197 TAPARTTTPSPS
+197 TT
-209 AVPIVKPTASPSTA
+209 KPTASPSTA
-223 PTTKPTATSTQTAKP
+223 PTAL
-238 SAGPT
+238 
-243 ATPTKMPSAAPLPTP
+243 PTKMPSAAPLPTP

-277 PSTAPTTK
+277 PSTAPTA
-285 PTATPTQTAK
+285 TAKPTQTAK
-295 PSATPMAT
+295 PSATPTAT
-303 PTQTAKPS
+303 PTATPSAAPQPS
-311 ATPAATPTPTQTAKP
+311 ATPTATPTPTQTAKP
-326 SASPTVTPAPT
+326 SASPIVTPAPT

-360 TVKPTATPTEK
+360 TVKPTATPTVK

-377 VKPTATPTAKPTA
+377 AKPTATPTAKPTA

-409 VKPTATPTVKPTATP
+409 VKPTATPTVKPTAT
-424 TVKPTATPTVKPTA
+424 
-438 TPTVK
+438 
-443 PTATPTV
+443 
-450 KPTVK
+450 PTVK

-523 DTDKSFDEKHSTYI
+523 DTDKSFDEKYSTYI

-575 WVDVD
+575 WVDVG

-631 TETTLPMNYSADV
+631 RETTLPMNYSADV

-692 GGQTDA
+692 GRQTDA
-698 ADVERD
+698 ADVEERD

-709 TALKNAGISFDK
+709 AALENAGISLSGK
-721 WGERILIGN
+721 KRYWGERIMIGN

-784 MVSTL
+784 KISTL

>member
-1 MKDSWRKEKEV
+1 M
-12 KKKLCTRAWCGVLA
+12 KKKSCTRAWCGVLA

-145 MVQPSETTN
+145 IVQPSETTN
-154 VRPTMDVTAKPTIA
+154 VSPTMDVTAKPTIA

-197 TAPARTTTPSPS
+197 TT
-209 AVPIVKPTASPSTA
+209 KPTASPSTA
-223 PTTKPTATSTQTAKP
+223 PTAL
-238 SAGPT
+238 
-243 ATPTKMPSAAPLPTP
+243 PTKMPSAAPLPTP

-277 PSTAPTTK
+277 PSTAPT
-285 PTATPTQTAK
+285 
-295 PSATPMAT
+295 
-303 PTQTAKPS
+303 
-311 ATPAATPTPTQTAKP
+311 
-326 SASPTVTPAPT
+326 
-337 PSAAP
+337 
-342 QPSATPTAT
+342 
-351 PTVKPTATP
+351 
-360 TVKPTATPTEK
+360 
-371 PTATPT
+371 
-377 VKPTATPTAKPTA
+377 AKPTA
-390 TPTVK
+390 SPSSA
-395 PTATPTVKPTATPT
+395 PTAT
-409 VKPTATPTVKPTATP
+409 
-424 TVKPTATPTVKPTA
+424 
-438 TPTVK
+438 
-443 PTATPTV
+443 
-450 KPTVK
+450 PTVK

-523 DTDKSFDEKHSTYI
+523 DTDKSFDEKYSTYI

-560 TVSYGTSAATLVSNG
+560 TVSYGTDAGTLVSNG

-586 GDAAAYSKD
+586 GNAAAYSKD

-617 IFNNAYSIADMTQC
+617 IFNNAYSIADMTKC
-631 TETTLPMNYSADV
+631 RETTLPMNYSADV

-657 AYLVNTGVRDADV
+657 AYLVNTGVRAVDD
-670 KAIRKNTKVS
+670 KALRKNTKVS
-680 NVARAYSKKIAD
+680 NVARAYSKEIAD
-692 GGQTDA
+692 EGCIDA
-698 ADVERD
+698 ANAER
-704 SAQIK
+704 K
-709 TALKNAGISFDK
+709 LALSKEALENAGLSFNN
-721 WGERILIGN
+721 WGERIMIGN

-737 NSVIESNDARN
+737 NSVIESERSRD
-748 TLISAD
+748 TLISTD
-754 YTICGIGA
+754 YVFCGIGA

-773 YYPNMVIDFID
+773 YYPNMVIDFVD
-784 MVSTL
+784 RVSAL